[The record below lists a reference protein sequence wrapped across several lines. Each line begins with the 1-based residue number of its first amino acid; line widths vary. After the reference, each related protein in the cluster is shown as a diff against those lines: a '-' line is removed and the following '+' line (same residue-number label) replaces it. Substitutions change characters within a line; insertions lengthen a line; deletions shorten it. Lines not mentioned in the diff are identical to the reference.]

1 MALDMDNQFYSSE
14 QGSRCRKLFAAVVL
28 AVLDDAVKEERERG
42 TGAASI
48 ASWARS
54 RDGRLVLSN
63 AGIDPNERSVSGL
76 VAFVE
81 RGQRAAAA

>member
-1 MALDMDNQFYSSE
+1 MALDMDNQFFSSE
-14 QGSRCRKLFAAVVL
+14 QGARCRKLFSAVVL
-28 AVLDDAVKEERERG
+28 AVLDDAVKEQRERG
-42 TGAASI
+42 TGVDSI

-54 RDGRLVLSN
+54 RDGKLVLSS
-63 AGIDPNERSVSGL
+63 AGIDPNERTVAGM